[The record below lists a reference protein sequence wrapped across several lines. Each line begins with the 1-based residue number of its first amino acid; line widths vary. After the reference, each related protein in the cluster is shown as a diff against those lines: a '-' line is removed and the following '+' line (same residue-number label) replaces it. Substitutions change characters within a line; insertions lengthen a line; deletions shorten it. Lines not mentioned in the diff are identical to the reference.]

1 MAGWGWVSR
10 NAGLITKS
18 AHPFEKSASG
28 FRSLATLWFATLLG
42 ICGLVLVRF
51 LLGDA
56 TLEPHEK

>member
-1 MAGWGWVSR
+1 MYRVG
-10 NAGLITKS
+10 
-18 AHPFEKSASG
+18 
-28 FRSLATLWFATLLG
+28 LATLWFATLLG